1 VIDAADLGL
10 VAAGM
15 ALAMHQ
21 NECGTRLLHAVGE
34 SVQQGKNAGVGE
46 RDSQSYR
53 SRDSEANHKGNQQTS
68 QVRPTFPL
76 GRVSCKQRLA
86 TDGFLSG

>member
-1 VIDAADLGL
+1 MYQD
-10 VAAGM
+10 
-15 ALAMHQ
+15 
-21 NECGTRLLHAVGE
+21 ECRTRLLHAVSKGME
-34 SVQQGKNAGVGE
+34 QGKNAGVGE

-53 SRDSEANHKGNQQTS
+53 SRYSEANDKGNQQTP